1 MKPHAGAYAE
11 RSCGAWGER
20 RRPRICLAERLLI
33 LEVVNS
39 GIIEGEGKV
48 HLSSLSLVKRVR
60 HFTDF
65 DMFQMQQCRVRTLK
79 KRTPVMIG
87 RGSLMRQKQIGMDNI
102 KKRLQYN
109 CIKVVSQCYPTHE
122 SSRITEPQGTSPKLE
137 LNGQTGFYSNNLAR
151 DTRSLTALFA
161 LS

>member
-11 RSCGAWGER
+11 WSCGAWGER

-87 RGSLMRQKQIGMDNI
+87 RGSLMRQKQIGMHNI
-102 KKRLQYN
+102 KKYN
-109 CIKVVSQCYPTHE
+109 CTGLCANAILHTSLLGSRNLKVRAPN
-122 SSRITEPQGTSPKLE
+122 
-137 LNGQTGFYSNNLAR
+137 LN
-151 DTRSLTALFA
+151 
-161 LS
+161 

>member
-48 HLSSLSLVKRVR
+48 HLSSLSLVERVR

-65 DMFQMQQCRVRTLK
+65 DMFQKQQCRVRTTE
-79 KRTPVMIG
+79 KRNPVMIG
-87 RGSLMRQKQIGMDNI
+87 RGSLMRQKQIGMHII
-102 KKRLQYN
+102 KKYN
-109 CIKVVSQCYPTHE
+109 CTGLCANAILHTSLLQSRNLKVRFPN
-122 SSRITEPQGTSPKLE
+122 
-137 LNGQTGFYSNNLAR
+137 LN
-151 DTRSLTALFA
+151 
-161 LS
+161 